1 MTGNPGGKMDKRKLY
16 RLTRQTGFL
25 WKSAGILAVVIVAL
39 GIGISFLNT
48 GRLEVFDKLTSPSF
62 SLGEFDDQ
70 LDGLLPDESNEQAF
84 AEAIGKTLER
94 DRPFH
99 EKLLDIQYLL
109 FFVEPKTPVSLSGAD
124 ALSSNEFAVVEAFL
138 TATSGK
144 KSVEPLKT
152 MAETQSAPPF
162 ANYALALANEL
173 EEDDPAAIEAL
184 RREILLHGSDPA
196 RERLIDTFLDLSD
209 HKALEQL
216 AADPDFAPFITPY
229 VLQEIA
235 LGKMDWPVILETHFA
250 AAYENANWAM
260 ALLAL
265 LSGLVWATILFRFNG
280 SLSVWPLALPA
291 LVLGALSAHATLL
304 FIYWQEYQLGF
315 EMGAGIVSQLIYCV
329 LGIGLREE
337 ALKLLLFVPLI
348 PFLLK
353 RDDLEILTVAGLV
366 GLGFAIEEN
375 IGYFTGSAGTSAL
388 GRFVTA
394 NFLHIALTAMCG
406 LTLVRA
412 IVHRGEDIAHAANTF
427 ALAVAIHGLY
437 DAFLMV
443 YAFSDYSFLAM
454 TVFVLMGYQYFGWL
468 RHLRDEWRDP
478 VSITFIF
485 TLGVVFVT
493 GLSFALYAWE
503 VGPSL
508 AFQSIGF
515 EVIGIAII
523 LIMFFRE
530 IPETLE

>member
-1 MTGNPGGKMDKRKLY
+1 MDKRKLY
-16 RLTRQTGFL
+16 RLTRRTGFL
-25 WKSAGILAVVIVAL
+25 WKSAGLLAGVLVAL
-39 GIGISFLNT
+39 GIAISFLNT
-48 GRLEVFDKLTSPSF
+48 ERLEIFEKPMSSSVV
-62 SLGEFDDQ
+62 LGEFSDE
-70 LDGLLPDESNEQAF
+70 LDGLLPDESTGQAL
-84 AEAIGKTLER
+84 AEAIGKALER

-109 FFVEPKTPVSLSGAD
+109 YFAEPQNPVAFSGTD
-124 ALSSNEFAVVEAFL
+124 ALGSNETAVVEAFL
-138 TATSGK
+138 AATSGQK
-144 KSVEPLKT
+144 PIEPLKT

-162 ANYALALANEL
+162 ANYALALAYEL
-173 EEDDPAAIEAL
+173 AQDDPAAVEAL

-196 RERLIDTFLDLSD
+196 RERLVDTFLDLSD
-209 HKALEQL
+209 STALEEL

-229 VLQEIA
+229 VRQEIA
-235 LGKMDWPVILETHFA
+235 LDKMDWPEILQTHFS
-250 AAYENANWAM
+250 AAYENTNGAM
-260 ALLAL
+260 VLLAL
-265 LSGLVWATILFRFNG
+265 LSGGVWATVLFRFNG
-280 SLSVWPLALPA
+280 SRSVWPLALPA
-291 LVLGALSAHATLL
+291 LLLGALSAHATLL

-315 EMGAGIVSQLIYCV
+315 EMGEGLVQQLIYCV

-348 PFLLK
+348 PLLL
-353 RDDLEILTVAGLV
+353 RRTDLEILTVAGLV

-412 IVHRGEDIAHAANTF
+412 LVHRGEDIGHAANTF
-427 ALAVAIHGLY
+427 AMAVAIHGLY

-478 VSITFIF
+478 VSITFAF

-493 GLSFALYAWE
+493 GLSFALYAWD
-503 VGPSL
+503 VGPSR

-515 EVIGIAII
+515 EVIGVAII
-523 LIMFFRE
+523 LIMFYRE